1 MRTNQEKKLIQAFR
15 ELSDEQR
22 DTALAFIEFLNLR
35 KAEAVPAVPQFPLAI
50 PRPAEESV
58 VKALKRLRETYP
70 MLNMDQLLHE
80 ASGHMQKHVLQGK
93 PAPEVIDDLEAMFA
107 KHFEVYR
114 GAGK

>member
-1 MRTNQEKKLIQAFR
+1 MKTNAEKKLLQVFR
-15 ELSDEQR
+15 ELTDEQR
-22 DTALAFIEFLNLR
+22 DTVLAFVEFLSLR
-35 KAEAVPAVPQFPLAI
+35 KADLTPAVPQFPLAI

-93 PAPEVIDDLEAMFA
+93 PAAEVIDDLETMFSRHYEQF
-107 KHFEVYR
+107 K
-114 GAGK
+114 AG